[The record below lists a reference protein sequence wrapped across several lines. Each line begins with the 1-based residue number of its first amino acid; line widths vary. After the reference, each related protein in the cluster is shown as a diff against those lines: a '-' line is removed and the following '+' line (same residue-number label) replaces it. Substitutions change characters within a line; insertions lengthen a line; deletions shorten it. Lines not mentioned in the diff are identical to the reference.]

1 MPDKVT
7 DLRSALSL
15 SERNGDLLRIKRP
28 VNVRLELV
36 NEYLR
41 HAGGTPA
48 PPPTRVG
55 PAVLF
60 ESPVRSTDSGAVAPY
75 DIPVAVGVVA
85 SRQRVARYFGVSEE
99 MIPFRMLDA
108 MRSPVTPKLVSQA
121 PCQEVVVDKG
131 VDLIEQLPIPTLTAD
146 SAGPTITEGLLRGV
160 DPETGQGDVTFHR
173 IFILGPDKIC
183 ALMGPGRHIRLMQEK
198 AESKNE
204 PFPLSINIGLDPYST
219 ISAGMF
225 PPTGTDVDELGVAG
239 SLMGSPV
246 ELVRCRTVNAEAMAN
261 AEIVLECEM
270 LPNERVSE
278 DYASAK
284 KGLAMPEM
292 AGYMA
297 EAQQAHVL
305 TVRAV
310 THRKKPIFQTLVT
323 PGEEHNIIVG
333 VPCEAEILNSADR
346 TGYRDLLSNVY
357 LSSAGGGKLMSVLQ
371 VRKRS
376 EKDDAEPRNL
386 ALIALTTMHEMKDV
400 ILVDDDVNIWDP
412 MDLWWAFTTRFNPK
426 EDLVTIDEARS
437 WPFLSERLQTVKA
450 IYDCTVP
457 WADRERM
464 KRSHQ
469 GPGKSSQS
477 G

>member
-1 MPDKVT
+1 MPEKVT

-15 SERNGDLLRIKRP
+15 SERNGDLIRVKQP
-28 VNVRLELV
+28 VNIHLALV
-36 NEYLR
+36 MEYLR
-41 HAGGTPA
+41 HAGGIPA
-48 PPPTRVG
+48 PPPTKVG
-55 PAVLF
+55 PVVLF
-60 ESPVRSTDSGAVAPY
+60 EDAVRTKDSGEVVSY

-85 SRQRVARYFGVSEE
+85 SRERVARYFGIAKER
-99 MIPFRMLDA
+99 IPFKMLDA
-108 MRSPVTPKLVSQA
+108 IRNPVPPTRVSQA
-121 PCQEVVVDKG
+121 PSQEVVVERG
-131 VDLIEQLPIPTLTAD
+131 INLLEQLPIPTLTAD

-183 ALMGPGRHIRLMQEK
+183 ALMGPGRHIRLMQQK
-198 AESKNE
+198 AEAKNE
-204 PFPLSINIGLDPYST
+204 PFPLSINIGLDPFST

-225 PPTGTDVDELGVAG
+225 PPTGTDVDELAVAG

-246 ELVRCRTVNAEAMAN
+246 ELVRCRTVNAEALAN

-278 DYASAK
+278 DFASAK
-284 KGLAMPEM
+284 KGLSMPEM

-305 TVRAV
+305 KVKAV
-310 THRKKPIFQTLVT
+310 THRTKPIFQTLVT

-333 VPCEAEILNSADR
+333 VPCEAEILSSAAK
-346 TGYRDLLSNVY
+346 TGYGHLLSNVY

-371 VRKRS
+371 VKKSS

-400 ILVDDDVNIWDP
+400 ILVDDDVDIWDP

-426 EDLVTIDEARS
+426 EDLTVIDEARS
-437 WPFLSERLQTVKA
+437 WPFLPERLQTTKA

-457 WADRERM
+457 WAEKGRM
-464 KRSHQ
+464 RRSHL
-469 GPGKSSQS
+469 QS
-477 G
+477 GRPS